1 MIKRI
6 RINNDI
12 KVDWTVNIK
21 NSEGEIADLSSFDLA
36 VDLIVGTKVFHVTD
50 FTVSDNLISFVY
62 YGSEQVYTGSYVLK
76 LYDATNTSVTYDV
89 KTAFVLME
97 HSWFSP
103 DIITVPTSVEI
114 ASSVSVAQ
122 IIAVPGPKGDVGVE
136 SATASIDDIG
146 DVPTVEV
153 TLQDKNLDF
162 AFHGIKGSGGG
173 GGGGGTGKD
182 GRSITG
188 VQNWFKLSASTSVS
202 APIISIADPSSAAG
216 GGWSLTAG
224 GPTVQLP
231 YLWCFMQVNYDKPL
245 SSGYTYSRSSAYIAR
260 RYNSDSSQEFES
272 LEEMIEQLRSDMESD
287 MAGYENDLR
296 QLNTSLN
303 NLRTQVERSM
313 AGDIAALKS
322 RFNNIDGTDVKK
334 IEDDEDG
341 LWGVLTSYDDDTKG
355 QKSFS
360 DIVLDAKNAKQTL
373 SVGSEFFGNRT
384 SAEVTLDGLKGQIAL
399 KATQDYVDSEI
410 AQAQFSAD
418 PTALKS
424 VISKGQKCWK
434 KGTQLYPYD
443 LYLSGFDGSISE
455 YEEYM
460 GKSPSE
466 GGPEGDDVN
475 PAGPFTIAVTVDQ
488 FSNIQ
493 QTVDSISSSMYE
505 VKYAWEKDNDI
516 YSYNNFEEE
525 YEERSAT
532 YESYTY
538 EEYVTLVL
546 RYNKVEIGN
555 VLSGIIQT
563 STEIESIVGDM
574 GYIWRKSNGDGT
586 YQYQRYAVPSNQTR
600 DDYVAAMQNA
610 GWSLYDYS
618 QKMAVI
624 DQTQDSITLSVKQSS
639 LVWIDDTLPADDDDY
654 CLDYDYWLDDYESSS
669 YSGTYEEYVS
679 YYHSE
684 YELTKVS
691 DSMSRIKQTASSI
704 SSVVSDVEDVNS
716 RMSAVEQTVDGIS
729 LAATKG
735 GKAWKKTISGQD
747 DIKAYDYFE
756 DDYESSGSSLEY
768 EAWVIQTQGYS
779 IEDIIEELGAVKV
792 QSDKVFAG
800 ITDSN
805 GNVAASIE
813 IIRDA
818 RTAAGHSKI
827 VLDATNVEV
836 TSTLSAGI
844 VNTGFANV
852 SSQLLVGKINDATGK
867 INGTVITD
875 SSITTHQIDVDNL
888 AVKHLDAAD
897 GTFTGK
903 FNATASHTES
913 SGDYTHQLTLNP
925 EVFTLSASGGPALN
939 PEAEHIHIWP
949 CADPDAYDRNGLLE
963 LYAPGKTALFIEE
976 GFVVGYNEITQF
988 FSSNGTIDWRGHRI
1002 IVTAACQLTLPIMNL
1017 CKGTHFVIFN
1027 MNASNITLY
1036 AYEQNEIINGRS
1048 GTGASSASNSFAPP
1062 SSVMKIELM
1071 CDGQEW
1077 YAIAL

>member
-21 NSEGEIADLSSFDLA
+21 NSEDEIADLSSFDLA

-50 FTVSDNLISFVY
+50 FTVSGNLISFVY

-182 GRSITG
+182 GRSITS

-202 APIISIADPSSAAG
+202 APNISIADPSSVAG
-216 GGWSLTAG
+216 GEWSLTAG
-224 GPTVQLP
+224 NPTAQLP

-245 SSGYTYSRSSAYIAR
+245 YSGYTYSRSSAYIAR
-260 RYNSDSSQEFES
+260 RYNSDASQEFEE

-287 MAGYENDLR
+287 MTGYENELR

-303 NLRTQVERSM
+303 NLRTRVEGSM
-313 AGDIAALKS
+313 AGDINALKS
-322 RFNNIDGTDVKK
+322 RFNSIDGTDVKK

-341 LWGVLTSYDDDTKG
+341 LWGVLTSYDDDTNG

-384 SAEVTLDGLKGQIAL
+384 GAEITLDGLKGQIAL
-399 KATQDYVDSEI
+399 KATQDYVDSAV
-410 AQAQFSAD
+410 AQAQFSVD
-418 PTALKS
+418 PAALKS
-424 VISKGQKCWK
+424 VISKSQKCWK

-443 LYLSGFDGSISE
+443 LYLNGFDGSISE

-466 GGPEGDDVN
+466 GGPEGDGVN

-493 QTVDSISSSMYE
+493 QTVDSITSSVYE
-505 VKYAWEKDNDI
+505 VKYAWEKDNNI
-516 YSYNNFEEE
+516 YAYNHFEDDYNN
-525 YEERSAT
+525 RPSA
-532 YESYTY
+532 YDSYTY
-538 EEYVTLVL
+538 EEYVTSVL
-546 RYNKVEIGN
+546 RYTKVEIGN

-563 STEIESIVGDM
+563 SSEIESIVGDM
-574 GYIWRKSNGDGT
+574 GYMWRKANVDGT

-600 DDYVAAMQNA
+600 DEYVAAMQSA

-618 QKMAVI
+618 QKMSVI
-624 DQTQDSITLSVKQSS
+624 DQTPENITLAVQNSR
-639 LVWIDDTLPADDDDY
+639 LVWIDETEDATSEDY
-654 CLDYDYWLDDYESSS
+654 CRDYDYWYEDYEDSS
-669 YSGTYEEYVS
+669 YAGTYEEYVGYFYS
-679 YYHSE
+679 S
-684 YELTKVS
+684 YELTKIS
-691 DSMSRIKQTASSI
+691 DSMSRIKQTSSSI
-704 SSVVSDVEDVNS
+704 SSVVSSVTGLGNRV
-716 RMSAVEQTVDGIS
+716 SAVEQTSDEISASVSDLDGRVSGMSIKTDKIWAGVKDGDNVSASIS
-729 LAATKG
+729 IIA
-735 GKAWKKTISGQD
+735 
-747 DIKAYDYFE
+747 
-756 DDYESSGSSLEY
+756 GSS
-768 EAWVIQTQGYS
+768 TTP
-779 IEDIIEELGAVKV
+779 
-792 QSDKVFAG
+792 DK
-800 ITDSN
+800 S
-805 GNVAASIE
+805 
-813 IIRDA
+813 R
-818 RTAAGHSKI
+818 I

-852 SSQLLVGKINDATGK
+852 SSQVLVGKINDATGQ
-867 INGTVITD
+867 IDGTVITD
-875 SSITTHQIDVDNL
+875 SSITTQQIDVDNL
-888 AVKHLDAAD
+888 AVKHLNAAD

-913 SGDYTHQLTLNP
+913 GYDYNHQLTLNP
-925 EVFTLSASGGPALN
+925 EVFTLSASGGHALN
-939 PEAEHIHIWP
+939 PESEHIHIWP
-949 CADPDAYDRNGLLE
+949 CADPDKYDRNGLLE

-1002 IVTAACQLTLPIMNL
+1002 IVTAACQITLPSMDL
-1017 CKGTHFVIFN
+1017 CKGAHFVIFN

-1036 AYEQNEIINGRS
+1036 TQQQNEVINGRS
-1048 GTGASSASNSFAPP
+1048 GTGASSASNEFAPP
-1062 SSVMKIELM
+1062 SSILKIELM

-1077 YAIAL
+1077 YAVAL